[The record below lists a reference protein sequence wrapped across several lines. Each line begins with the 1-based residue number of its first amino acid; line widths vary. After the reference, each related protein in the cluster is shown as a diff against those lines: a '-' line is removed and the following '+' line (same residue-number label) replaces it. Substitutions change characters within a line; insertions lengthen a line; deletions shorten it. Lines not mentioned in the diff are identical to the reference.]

1 MGRLARK
8 AAAKSK
14 GADVKD
20 TGFVTLAKRWW
31 WFLLA
36 GALVAGA
43 FAYVAAGRLTPTY
56 EAEVQLL
63 TGPINT
69 DFGTQRAAGNIS
81 RTYSELA
88 TSRRVVD
95 GTIRSLR
102 LPQTREELRA
112 SISATANE
120 VTRIVTIRVRDENP
134 TRAAQ
139 IANRLARELSGL
151 SRRVP
156 QQDTEAIDVLMAQ
169 DEIVTLP
176 EAFQARVRSAAQKA
190 LGLPL
195 AGRLSVVDPADP
207 PTEPIA
213 PQKTLLTL
221 LAAFAG
227 ALLAGLVVLLREYP
241 GRAVESEQALAEIA
255 RVPLLGS
262 VNGRRPARNQPL
274 EVESRPD
281 SRHADSYRVLAAKM
295 GFTDSDRPIR
305 SLLVI
310 GSEGASGSGALAANL
325 AAVLAEAASVTLV
338 DATATD
344 GEITKV
350 LGLDGRPGY
359 SELLST
365 GGDAAGIQGRL
376 DEVVVHRNERFDVV
390 PCGAA
395 GGQTLF
401 DRGRARAVLEGLFTS
416 SEFVVLNAPPVDR
429 SPSSLVWAQ
438 AADATVLVVDSRKT
452 TRQSVTEAVQSFSL
466 VGANLVGTV
475 WRQGTRPWARFL
487 PFGQ

>member
-1 MGRLARK
+1 M
-8 AAAKSK
+8 
-14 GADVKD
+14 KD

-36 GALVAGA
+36 GALVAGG
-43 FAYVAAGRLTPTY
+43 FAYAAAGRLTPTY

-69 DFGTQRAAGNIS
+69 DFGTLRAAGEIS

-88 TSRRVVD
+88 TSRRVLD

-102 LPQTREELRA
+102 LEQTREELRV
-112 SISATANE
+112 SVTATANE
-120 VTRIVTIRVRDENP
+120 VTRIVTVRVRDEDP
-134 TRAAQ
+134 SRAAQ
-139 IANRLARELSGL
+139 IANRLARELARL

-156 QQDTEAIDVLMAQ
+156 QQETEAIDVLMAQ

-176 EAFQARVRSAAQKA
+176 EGFQARVRSAARKA

-195 AGRLSVVDPADP
+195 AGQLSVVDPADP
-207 PTEPIA
+207 PADPIA

-227 ALLAGLVVLLREYP
+227 VLLAGLVVLLREYP

-325 AAVLAEAASVTLV
+325 AAVLAEASSVTLV
-338 DATATD
+338 DANAID

-350 LGLDGRPGY
+350 LGLEGRPGY
-359 SELLST
+359 AELLSPD
-365 GGDAAGIQGRL
+365 GDATGIQGRL
-376 DEVVVHRNERFDVV
+376 NEVVVHRNERFDVV
-390 PCGAA
+390 PSGAA
-395 GGQTLF
+395 GGQALF
-401 DRGRARAVLEGLFTS
+401 DLGRARAVLEGLFAT
-416 SEFVVLNAPPVDR
+416 SEFIVLNAPPVDR

-438 AADATVLVVDSRKT
+438 AADATVFVVDSRKT

-475 WRQGTRPWARFL
+475 WREGTGSWARFL
-487 PFGQ
+487 PFGR